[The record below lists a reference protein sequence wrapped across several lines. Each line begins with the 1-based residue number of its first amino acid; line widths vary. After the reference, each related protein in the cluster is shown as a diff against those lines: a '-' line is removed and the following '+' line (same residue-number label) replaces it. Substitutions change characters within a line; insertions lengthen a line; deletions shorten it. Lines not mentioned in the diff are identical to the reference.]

1 MSVHSLGPRLVAQP
15 PERICSKLALLV
27 PGVCNQP
34 HLLLSR
40 RTRSVRGLPDSSG
53 LHQHQE
59 SISNFRISSSASHLF
74 FTFSFVDFTALCG
87 NSKSPLA
94 GRSDTG
100 RAPNREVESPSL
112 TCRKARPNMRRDN
125 RDRGP

>member
-15 PERICSKLALLV
+15 PERICSKLVSQV

-74 FTFSFVDFTALCG
+74 FTFSFLWI
-87 NSKSPLA
+87 SPPSVEIPSRLWPA
-94 GRSDTG
+94 VQTRAELPIERSNPP
-100 RAPNREVESPSL
+100 R
-112 TCRKARPNMRRDN
+112 
-125 RDRGP
+125 